1 MKGIILAAGMGT
13 RLFPLTKPISKQL
26 LPLFD
31 KPMIFYPLS
40 TLIYMGI
47 DDILCIVKKEDIS
60 NFKELLSNGKQLGIQ
75 LWCSI
80 VIILWSGITSA
91 IIFLTLKL
99 YYQLFWV

>member
-47 DDILCIVKKEDIS
+47 NDILCIVKKEDIS
-60 NFKELLSNGKQLGIQ
+60 NFKELLGNGKQLGIN
-75 LWCSI
+75 I
-80 VIILWSGITSA
+80 NYIIQDSPNGIAESFILANKFIGKDNVT
-91 IIFLTLKL
+91 
-99 YYQLFWV
+99 